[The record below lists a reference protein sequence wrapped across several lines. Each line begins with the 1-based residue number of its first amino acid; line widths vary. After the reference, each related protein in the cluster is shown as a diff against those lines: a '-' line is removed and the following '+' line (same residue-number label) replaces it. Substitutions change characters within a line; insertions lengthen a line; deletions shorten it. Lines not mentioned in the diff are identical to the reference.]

1 MVFDVEGLT
10 TIICTSP
17 YCNPFKTISDKK
29 EEQLYMNK
37 PTIIIW
43 LYMQDF
49 ALNSDDYRTS
59 KEKEKLIDAQSK
71 FTTDIVWTNGIKDVK
86 F

>member
-1 MVFDVEGLT
+1 
-10 TIICTSP
+10 
-17 YCNPFKTISDKK
+17 
-29 EEQLYMNK
+29 MNK

-49 ALNSDDYRTS
+49 TLNSDDYRTS

>member
-1 MVFDVEGLT
+1 
-10 TIICTSP
+10 
-17 YCNPFKTISDKK
+17 
-29 EEQLYMNK
+29 MNK

-49 ALNSDDYRTS
+49 ALNSDDYRAS
-59 KEKEKLIDAQSK
+59 KEKEKLINAQSK